1 MSHSPILQMK
11 TMRLRESKA
20 LTQLVNVGA
29 KFQAQILRL
38 QSACASRCAG
48 QWELLKASDYPP
60 LHCGCLFPRTVH
72 RACRVTWSGP
82 AELRDSCPQP
92 LQFQQLPW
100 EGCPFSSVRSWGW
113 AHRQGVSAMS
123 PLSSLLWAASASSP
137 ASKASNGRK
146 AQYAVPGT
154 LRI

>member
-1 MSHSPILQMK
+1 MGHSPILQMK
-11 TMRLRESKA
+11 TMRLRGSKA

-29 KFQAQILRL
+29 KFQAQILGL

-48 QWELLKASDYPP
+48 QWEPLKASDYP
-60 LHCGCLFPRTVH
+60 LLRCGCLFPRTVH
-72 RACRVTWSGP
+72 RTPGDEGP
-82 AELRDSCPQP
+82 QSLFSFSNFPGS
-92 LQFQQLPW
+92 
-100 EGCPFSSVRSWGW
+100 GCPFSSVRGWEW

-123 PLSSLLWAASASSP
+123 PLSSLLWAASATSP
-137 ASKASNGRK
+137 ASKASNGRE